1 MKISEEIMKKFNLSY
16 GPDKLYGY
24 ENDRVVIFS
33 FNYKHFTEST
43 LENILN
49 YITKKMSEYPLEL
62 IYRFDFADDFTY
74 EILYRKIFSAS

>member
-49 YITKKMSEYPLEL
+49 YITKKNE
-62 IYRFDFADDFTY
+62 
-74 EILYRKIFSAS
+74 